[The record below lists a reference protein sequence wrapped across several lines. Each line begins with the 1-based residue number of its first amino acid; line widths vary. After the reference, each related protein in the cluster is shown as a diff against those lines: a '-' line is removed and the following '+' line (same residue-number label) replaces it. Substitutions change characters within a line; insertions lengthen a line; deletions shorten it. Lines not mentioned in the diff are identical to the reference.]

1 MLRKLRQHQLHS
13 CGNTSNARLSAK
25 MPPHPRMTK
34 GGGSAV
40 YSLIT
45 CSGCSVS
52 PMTLLNK
59 SARKASLTFGNC
71 VSLAGLRTL
80 LCREKRPH
88 CRPRSQSYLLLEADR
103 TAPSPNAVA
112 SSSAAMCRLV
122 NLDWSPLA
130 KNTSFLL
137 LRCWT
142 VRHARP
148 EYRQTKPSTK
158 DNVCAV

>member
-1 MLRKLRQHQLHS
+1 
-13 CGNTSNARLSAK
+13 
-25 MPPHPRMTK
+25 MPPLSRSKAYYLLVCAEVLRPVKATSCAACEYMYCT
-34 GGGSAV
+34 
-40 YSLIT
+40 
-45 CSGCSVS
+45 
-52 PMTLLNK
+52 MTLLNK

-71 VSLAGLRTL
+71 GSLAGHRTL

-103 TAPSPNAVA
+103 TAPWPNAVA

-122 NLDWSPLA
+122 NPDWSPPA
-130 KNTSFLL
+130 KNTRFLL

-158 DNVCAV
+158 DNVCAVRSGSKFTC